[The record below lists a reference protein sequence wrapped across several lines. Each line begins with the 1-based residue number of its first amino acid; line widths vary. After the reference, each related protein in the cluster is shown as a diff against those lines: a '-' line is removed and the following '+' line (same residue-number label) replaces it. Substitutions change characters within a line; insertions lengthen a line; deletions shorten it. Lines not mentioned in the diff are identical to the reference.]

1 MQHVNILRFI
11 ARSSLSSL
19 YFHVP
24 HELLV
29 HVASHLHMPHPPH
42 SPLSDNPQSVR
53 SEFEGQGI
61 DGRTGPV
68 VSSREQSNQ
77 PQGSTK
83 CQEFLD

>member
-1 MQHVNILRFI
+1 MHVNILQFI

-24 HELLV
+24 HELLI
-29 HVASHLHMPHPPH
+29 HVASQLHMPHPPP
-42 SPLSDNPQSVR
+42 PLADNPQSVR
-53 SEFEGQGI
+53 SEFDGQGI
-61 DGRTGPV
+61 DGRTGAV
-68 VSSREQSNQ
+68 VSSHEQSNQ